1 MKQLWL
7 GLLATLITLPIP
19 CEARPNQEGAYEVLG
34 VGTISC
40 EVWTKNRA
48 DKSNDRNFING
59 AWIQGYLTAVNVFGD
74 GPSHLAKGTD
84 AEGIM
89 TWIDNYC
96 AQHPGDS
103 LTVAAKALVNEL
115 TEKGDALIAKPLL
128 NTSVCE
134 PQASAAAFI
143 EGDATARSKNPIEV

>member
-1 MKQLWL
+1 MV
-7 GLLATLITLPIP
+7 GFARDADHAPDSLPGP
-19 CEARPNQEGAYEVLG
+19 QQHRFRTAMGDPRPNQEGAYEVLG

-40 EVWTKNRA
+40 EVWTKDRA
-48 DKSNDRNFING
+48 DKNNDRNFINV
-59 AWIQGYLTAVNVFGD
+59 AWVQGYLTAVNVFGD

-96 AQHPGDS
+96 AQHPGHS

-115 TEKGDALIAKPLL
+115 TEK
-128 NTSVCE
+128 
-134 PQASAAAFI
+134 
-143 EGDATARSKNPIEV
+143 ATP

>member
-19 CEARPNQEGAYEVLG
+19 CQARPNQEGAYEVLG

-40 EVWTKNRA
+40 EVWTKG
-48 DKSNDRNFING
+48 NFINV

-96 AQHPGDS
+96 AQHPGHS

-115 TEKGDALIAKPLL
+115 TEK
-128 NTSVCE
+128 
-134 PQASAAAFI
+134 
-143 EGDATARSKNPIEV
+143 ATP

>member
-19 CEARPNQEGAYEVLG
+19 CQARPNQEGAYEVLG

-103 LTVAAKALVNEL
+103 LTVAAKALVSEL
-115 TEKGDALIAKPLL
+115 TERRRPNRKASPEYVRVRAHAPAVGTSHYPLEF
-128 NTSVCE
+128 S
-134 PQASAAAFI
+134 
-143 EGDATARSKNPIEV
+143 D

>member
-1 MKQLWL
+1 VWL
-7 GLLATLITLPIP
+7 GLPATLITLPIS
-19 CEARPNQEGAYEVLG
+19 CQARPNQEGAYEVLG
-34 VGTISC
+34 GGTISC
-40 EVWTKNRA
+40 AKNRA

-115 TEKGDALIAKPLL
+115 TEK
-128 NTSVCE
+128 
-134 PQASAAAFI
+134 
-143 EGDATARSKNPIEV
+143 ATP

>member
-19 CEARPNQEGAYEVLG
+19 CQARPNQEGAYEVLG

-84 AEGIM
+84 AEAIM

-115 TEKGDALIAKPLL
+115 TEK
-128 NTSVCE
+128 
-134 PQASAAAFI
+134 
-143 EGDATARSKNPIEV
+143 ATP

>member
-1 MKQLWL
+1 M
-7 GLLATLITLPIP
+7 
-19 CEARPNQEGAYEVLG
+19 
-34 VGTISC
+34 GTISC

-48 DKSNDRNFING
+48 DKSNDRNFINV

-96 AQHPGDS
+96 AQHPGHS
-103 LTVAAKALVNEL
+103 QTVAPKALVNEL
-115 TEKGDALIAKPLL
+115 TEK
-128 NTSVCE
+128 
-134 PQASAAAFI
+134 
-143 EGDATARSKNPIEV
+143 ATP

>member
-19 CEARPNQEGAYEVLG
+19 CQARPNQEGAYEVLG

-40 EVWTKNRA
+40 EGWTKDRA
-48 DKSNDRNFING
+48 DKSTDRNFING
-59 AWIQGYLTAVNVFGD
+59 AWVQGYLTAVNVFGD

-84 AEGIM
+84 ADGIM

-96 AQHPGDS
+96 ARHPGDS

-115 TEKGDALIAKPLL
+115 TDKTTP
-128 NTSVCE
+128 
-134 PQASAAAFI
+134 
-143 EGDATARSKNPIEV
+143 